1 MLASRRSSS
10 KRSNPRNRSMK
21 CTIRFI
27 RSLRTCCLKVIKY
40 CINCVDVRPYFWDMI
55 AFIQLQI
62 LHIHTAFPA
71 PCIPRDQLTQTLLR
85 LPLDLFLTS
94 LSADLSGHHLKL
106 LLFEHDLYAEL
117 LSLPNHDNDTTTTTI
132 STFHNQIA
140 ALIQKSSTIG

>member
-1 MLASRRSSS
+1 M
-10 KRSNPRNRSMK
+10 
-21 CTIRFI
+21 
-27 RSLRTCCLKVIKY
+27 
-40 CINCVDVRPYFWDMI
+40 RPYFWDMI